1 MQILQS
7 GLSCW
12 GAGCR
17 YYCRNVA
24 ADDNVNCKMTS
35 FLGSAYLDAV
45 LTQTWI
51 NAIGSGQFGP
61 SNRFVG
67 FAFEYRKKTCKVVLS
82 VVGCT
87 ITV

>member
-12 GAGCR
+12 GTGCR

-51 NAIGSGQFGP
+51 NAIGAGQFGP

-67 FAFEYRKKTCKVVLS
+67 FAFEFRKKTCKVVLS